1 MLRPVLQ
8 YPDPRLAQK
17 AEAVEEITDEIR
29 ELAQDLMDTLTTIG
43 GVGIAAPQI
52 GVFKRVIVLDV
63 SQGLNNPDA
72 PQEFVPLINPVV
84 TVLDPAPHEENEGC
98 LSVPDF
104 RAKVK
109 RPRRVALDAL
119 DLDGKPVHLDGE
131 GYYCAAM
138 QHETDHLDGVLFIDR
153 ISYLKRSLYDKKLKK
168 SRKA

>member
-17 AEAVEEITDEIR
+17 ADAVEEITDEIR

-98 LSVPDF
+98 LSVPGVYGYVTRPTWAKI
-104 RAKVK
+104 RAQD
-109 RPRRVALDAL
+109 RFGNWFEREGEGIVAQCFCHETE
-119 DLDGKPVHLDGE
+119 HLDGHLFTE
-131 GYYCAAM
+131 KVEEYIDPEAM
-138 QHETDHLDGVLFIDR
+138 QGGDEE
-153 ISYLKRSLYDKKLKK
+153 
-168 SRKA
+168 

>member
-98 LSVPDF
+98 LSVPG
-104 RAKVK
+104 RWGKVA
-109 RPRRVALDAL
+109 RPMKARVKAQNR
-119 DLDGKPVHLDGE
+119 KGE
-131 GYYCAAM
+131 WFEVEDEGLTARCFC
-138 QHETDHLDGVLFIDR
+138 HELDHLDGVLYID
-153 ISYLKRSLYDKKLKK
+153 L
-168 SRKA
+168 AQHVEAE